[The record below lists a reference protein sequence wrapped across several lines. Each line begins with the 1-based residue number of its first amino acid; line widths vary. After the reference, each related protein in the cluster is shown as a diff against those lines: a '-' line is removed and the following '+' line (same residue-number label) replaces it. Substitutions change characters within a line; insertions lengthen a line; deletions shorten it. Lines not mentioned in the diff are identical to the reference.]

1 MKPLQIGITGGIG
14 SGKSLVCRIFHCM
27 GIPVYD
33 ADSRAKNVM
42 TTDGILISQ
51 IKKEFGEL
59 AYHSDGSINRGFLS
73 EEVFPKPN
81 RLKVLNALVHPRVA
95 TDYEKWI
102 NEHLQ
107 FTYVIKE
114 AALLFES
121 GSYRSLDWVIVI
133 SAPEELR
140 IQRTLKRDRGR
151 TIEQVNNIIAQQWT
165 EEEKMKLANSVIR
178 NDGSQLIVKQVIN
191 LHQIFSE
198 GKLPYEKFCE

>member
-14 SGKSLVCRIFHCM
+14 SGKSLVCRIFHCL
-27 GIPVYD
+27 GVPVYD

-59 AYHSDGSINRGFLS
+59 SYQSDGSINRGFLS
-73 EEVFPKPN
+73 EEVFPNPS
-81 RLKVLNALVHPRVA
+81 RLKVLNELVHPRVA
-95 TDYEKWI
+95 EDYEKWI
-102 NEHLQ
+102 SKHLH

-133 SAPEELR
+133 SAPEDLR
-140 IQRTLKRDRGR
+140 INRVIKRDKGR
-151 TIEQVNNIIAQQWT
+151 TVVQVKSIMNQQLT
-165 EEEKMKLANSVIR
+165 EEEKISRANGIIKNDESDLVIP
-178 NDGSQLIVKQVIN
+178 QVLN
-191 LHQIFSE
+191 LHEIFKQ
-198 GKLPYEKFCE
+198 GKLPA